1 MLEHPKSVKM
11 AQKRIFIRRTQ
22 GEIDTIN
29 KRVSELGKDMNMYLR
44 SEICKLNKKFAECP
58 ESVTPATGTK
68 EQYSF
73 YVSEHSYDTLNR
85 IATRM
90 QRPISTV
97 FDELLISPLLRP
109 GKVSVL

>member
-1 MLEHPKSVKM
+1 M

-22 GEIDTIN
+22 GEIDAIN

-44 SEICKLNKKFAECP
+44 SEICKLNKKFEECP
-58 ESVTPATGTK
+58 ESVTPATGK
-68 EQYSF
+68 KDQFSF
-73 YVSEHSYDTLNR
+73 YVSEYSYNTLNR
-85 IATRM
+85 IAVKM

-109 GKVSVL
+109 ETTSAL